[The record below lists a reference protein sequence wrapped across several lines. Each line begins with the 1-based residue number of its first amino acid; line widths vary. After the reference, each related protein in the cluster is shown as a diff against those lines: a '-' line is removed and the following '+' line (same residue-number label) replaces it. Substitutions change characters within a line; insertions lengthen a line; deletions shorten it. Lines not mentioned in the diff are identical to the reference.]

1 VGGGGVNLADLRVAL
16 ADRISTIPN
25 TQGIAYPADQIA
37 AGNNTW
43 ITIAPAQDYIDFHEA
58 FAGGL
63 AYVRYTLTV
72 WVPMVDA
79 RSAFN
84 RVDALLS
91 SGTGEA
97 KSLIDALMNEDR
109 TYGGLSFDVVVDT
122 ASNIRAEMGQGE
134 ARYLCA
140 DVDLRVLVGRI

>member
-1 VGGGGVNLADLRVAL
+1 MNLADLRVAL

-25 TQGIAYPADQIA
+25 VQGIAYPPDAIA
-37 AGNNTW
+37 AGNNSW
-43 ITIAPAQDYIDFHEA
+43 VSVAPSQDYIDFHTA
-58 FAGGL
+58 FAKGL
-63 AYVRYTLTV
+63 AIVRFVLTV
-72 WVPMVDA
+72 WVPMNDP

-97 KSLIDALMNEDR
+97 KSLIDALMDEDR
-109 TYGGLSFDVVVDT
+109 TYGGLCSDVVVDQ
-122 ASNIRAEMGQGE
+122 ASNVRAELGQSE

-140 DVDLRVLVGRI
+140 DVDLRVYVGRT